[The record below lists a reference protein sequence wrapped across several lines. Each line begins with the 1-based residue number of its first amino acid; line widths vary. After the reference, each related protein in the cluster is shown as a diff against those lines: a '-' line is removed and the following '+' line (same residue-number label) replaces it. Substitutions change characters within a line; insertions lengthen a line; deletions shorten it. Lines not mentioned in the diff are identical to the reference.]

1 MFPFLRAAFEN
12 VFHDIDIFVQFQPFG
27 LKLCKD
33 NSGDQYNELR
43 ILVFRAV
50 GLLVGGGLQPILGR
64 RRRRSAASRASLFR
78 PNAARAKI

>member
-1 MFPFLRAAFEN
+1 MILVFPFLRAAFEN

-27 LKLCKD
+27 LKRCKD
-33 NSGDQYNELR
+33 NSGDQYNV
-43 ILVFRAV
+43 IVFRAV